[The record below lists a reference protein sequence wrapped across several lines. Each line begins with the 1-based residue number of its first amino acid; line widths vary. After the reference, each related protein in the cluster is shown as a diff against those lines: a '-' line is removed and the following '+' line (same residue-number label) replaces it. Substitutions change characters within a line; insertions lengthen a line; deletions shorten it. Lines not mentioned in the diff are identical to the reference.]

1 MTTYS
6 DSSANHNFNHDA
18 AASIDL
24 LPYVNAL
31 INARWWLLLA
41 LFIGALISGLMAYSK
56 PYVYQSVA
64 KVSVVD
70 MDDPGGVSPDNRRA
84 SEVLTLVEHG
94 FVMGTSRDNHKDV
107 IRARLVS
114 RDFTMHFIH
123 ESNIYRHFYPEQ
135 WDAEN
140 KVWMDGFTPDR
151 GESFT
156 RFRDEVRIVDH
167 DEETDILTIKM
178 NWPDPLIARDLA
190 NRYIQ
195 SFNQYLRL
203 KAQSEVERK
212 LAFLKKELQRSNIL
226 DIQQSIYRLIEAQTA
241 IAMFASAREDFALE
255 VIDPAATP
263 YKSFNMSR
271 KRKMLVGA
279 VVGLLLA
286 VFTVFAFVLLR
297 SMWQAIQGYRE
308 QANQENNTDKN
319 GTERLNDGGS

>member
-6 DSSANHNFNHDA
+6 DSSANHNHSA

-41 LFIGALISGLMAYSK
+41 LLIGALISGLIAYSK

-114 RDFTMHFIH
+114 RDFTMHFLH
-123 ESNIYRHFYPEQ
+123 ELNIYRYFYPEH
-135 WDAEN
+135 WDTEN
-140 KVWMDGFTPDR
+140 GVWMDSFTPDR

-178 NWPDPLIARDLA
+178 NWPDPIIARDLA
-190 NRYIQ
+190 NLYIQ

-212 LAFLKKELQRSNIL
+212 LTFLKTELQRSNIL

-255 VIDPAATP
+255 IIDPAATP

-271 KRKMLVGA
+271 KRKTLLGA
-279 VVGLLLA
+279 VVGLLLS
-286 VFTVFAFVLLR
+286 VFIVLFLVLL
-297 SMWQAIQGYRE
+297 SGMWKTIQGYRK
-308 QANQENNTDKN
+308 QICQENNTDKN
-319 GTERLNDGGS
+319 DIERFNDGGS

>member
-1 MTTYS
+1 MTTHTNNS
-6 DSSANHNFNHDA
+6 A

-24 LPYVNAL
+24 LPYLNAL
-31 INARWWLLLA
+31 IDARWWLLLA
-41 LFIGALISGLMAYSK
+41 VLVGAMANGLMAYSK
-56 PYVYQSVA
+56 PYVYQSGA

-70 MDDPGGVSPDNRRA
+70 MGDPGGVSPDNRRA

-94 FVMGTSRDNHKDV
+94 FVMGTSRDNNQDV
-107 IRARLVS
+107 IQARLVS

-123 ESNIYRHFYPEQ
+123 EFNIYRYFYPAHWDIENQQ
-135 WDAEN
+135 WI
-140 KVWMDGFTPDR
+140 DGFIPDK

-167 DEETDILTIKM
+167 DEETDILTVKM

-190 NRYIQ
+190 NLYIEA
-195 SFNQYLRL
+195 FNQYLRA

-241 IAMFASAREDFALE
+241 IAMFASAREEFALE

-271 KRKMLVGA
+271 KRKVLLGAAVGF
-279 VVGLLLA
+279 VLA
-286 VFTVFAFVLLR
+286 VFVVLLFVLLHG
-297 SMWQAIQGYRE
+297 MWQTMQNYRDS
-308 QANQENNTDKN
+308 ACQEKSINEHDVALLK
-319 GTERLNDGGS
+319 DGGS

>member
-1 MTTYS
+1 MTIHTDNS
-6 DSSANHNFNHDA
+6 A

-24 LPYVNAL
+24 LPYMNAL

-41 LFIGALISGLMAYSK
+41 ILVGALVNGLVAYSK
-56 PYVYQSVA
+56 PYVYQSGA

-94 FVMGTSRDNHKDV
+94 FVMGSSRDNYQDV

-123 ESNIYRHFYPEQ
+123 EFNIYRHFYPAHWDIENQQ
-135 WDAEN
+135 WI
-140 KVWMDGFTPDR
+140 DGFTPDK

-167 DEETDILTIKM
+167 DEETDILTVKM
-178 NWPDPLIARDLA
+178 NWADPFIARDLS
-190 NRYIQ
+190 NLYIQ
-195 SFNQYLRL
+195 AFNQYLRF
-203 KAQSEVERK
+203 KAQIEVERK

-241 IAMFASAREDFALE
+241 IAMFASAREEFALE

-271 KRKMLVGA
+271 KRKVLLGAAVGFVLA
-279 VVGLLLA
+279 IFVVLL
-286 VFTVFAFVLLR
+286 FVLLHG
-297 SMWQAIQGYRE
+297 MWQTIQNYRDS
-308 QANQENNTDKN
+308 ACQEKN
-319 GTERLNDGGS
+319 INEHDVALLKDGGS